1 MPHYTESRASDFP
14 SGMPSSARFPIAS
27 YCLILL
33 LNDPEAGVLDNPKKT
48 EELLAMVKSAVPFE
62 VEMAPSVVKQ
72 LQDDAAAVAS
82 KTRYVVTDMSYAGD
96 EGGIVCHIKFRRKVA
111 RQSLSPSPTFVCL
124 ASRRSRRPSSSIQKH
139 RMKTLKKQRR

>member
-27 YCLILL
+27 YCLTLL

-48 EELLAMVKSAVPFE
+48 EELLAMVKSAVQFE

-96 EGGIVCHIKFRRKVA
+96 EGGIVCHIVPAEGREAIVV
-111 RQSLSPSPTFVCL
+111 SLTYVRLPRLTPL
-124 ASRRSRRPSSSIQKH
+124 ATTILVYPKA
-139 RMKTLKKQRR
+139 

>member
-27 YCLILL
+27 YCLTLL

-48 EELLAMVKSAVPFE
+48 EELLAMVKSAVQFE

-96 EGGIVCHIKFRRKVA
+96 EGGIVCHIVPAEIREAIAV
-111 RQSLSPSPTFVCL
+111 SLTSVRLPRVTPL
-124 ASRRSRRPSSSIQKH
+124 ATTILVYQKH
-139 RMKTLKKQRR
+139 RMKKLKKQRR

>member
-1 MPHYTESRASDFP
+1 M
-14 SGMPSSARFPIAS
+14 
-27 YCLILL
+27 
-33 LNDPEAGVLDNPKKT
+33 LDNPKKT

-96 EGGIVCHIKFRRKVA
+96 EGGIVCHIVPAEGREAIVV
-111 RQSLSPSPTFVCL
+111 SLTYVRLPRLTPL
-124 ASRRSRRPSSSIQKH
+124 ATTILVYQKH
-139 RMKTLKKQRR
+139 RMKKLKKQRR

>member
-72 LQDDAAAVAS
+72 LQDDATAVAS

-96 EGGIVCHIKFRRKVA
+96 EGGIVCHIVPAEGREAIVV
-111 RQSLSPSPTFVCL
+111 SLTYVRLPRLTPL
-124 ASRRSRRPSSSIQKH
+124 ATTILVYPKA
-139 RMKTLKKQRR
+139 

>member
-1 MPHYTESRASDFP
+1 VPHYTESRASDFP

-27 YCLILL
+27 YCLTLL

-48 EELLAMVKSAVPFE
+48 EELLAMVKSAVQFE

-96 EGGIVCHIKFRRKVA
+96 EGGIVCHIVPAEGREAIVV
-111 RQSLSPSPTFVCL
+111 SLTYVRLPRLTPL
-124 ASRRSRRPSSSIQKH
+124 ATTILVYPKA
-139 RMKTLKKQRR
+139 